1 MRINGVIKVSPLP
14 PALVRQQLIVS
25 QGFDEFMNLVID
37 DAEEVFE
44 FNKKPGKEVKPSR
57 ELGECCLR
65 LASARLDE
73 RRRGM

>member
-1 MRINGVIKVSPLP
+1 MVIVDT
-14 PALVRQQLIVS
+14 AGDQAHACA

-57 ELGECCLR
+57 ELGK
-65 LASARLDE
+65 
-73 RRRGM
+73 